1 MDASH
6 GCRNLAFRATPNKII
21 AEIVHVAKA
30 EGLSTSAVIRRAVL
44 RDLPRLI
51 RDLRENEAA

>member
-1 MDASH
+1 MD
-6 GCRNLAFRATPNKII
+6 GEQGKRNIAFRATPELI

-44 RDLPRLI
+44 RDLRA
-51 RDLRENEAA
+51 REHEAA

>member
-6 GCRNLAFRATPNKII
+6 GCRNLAFRATPKII

>member
-6 GCRNLAFRATPNKII
+6 GCRNLAFRATPKII
-21 AEIVHVAKA
+21 EDIDHVAKA
-30 EGLSTSAVIRRAVL
+30 EGLSASAIIRRAVL

-51 RDLRENEAA
+51 RDLRQHEAA